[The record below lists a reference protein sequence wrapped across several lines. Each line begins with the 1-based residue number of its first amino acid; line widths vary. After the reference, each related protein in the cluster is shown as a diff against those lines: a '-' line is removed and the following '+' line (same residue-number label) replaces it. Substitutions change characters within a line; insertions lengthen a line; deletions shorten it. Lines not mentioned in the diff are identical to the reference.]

1 MYLSQLFGT
10 AINEAVEEEVFF
22 DVKDPDLY
30 DIIADRFFGNISWHG
45 TVMAVSKDTWAKIQ
59 HAADQM
65 GFDPQTDL
73 EQLKESIDE
82 VLVVHDT
89 GERTNPRVIPDG
101 GIGSWDVD
109 SLRSNLIRQLSE
121 IVKMIDH
128 NAQGAEYLLY
138 RAGAIKSK
146 LDALSKVERYL
157 EKLGRRAV
165 RKDKEV
171 DLG

>member
-10 AINEAVEEEVFF
+10 AINEAVDEQIFF
-22 DVKDPDLY
+22 NVKDPELY
-30 DIIADRFFGNISWHG
+30 DVIADRFFDEISWNG
-45 TVMAVSKDTWAKIQ
+45 TVMGVSKDTWAKIQ
-59 HAADQM
+59 QATDQM
-65 GFDPQTDL
+65 GFDAQTDL
-73 EQLKESIDE
+73 EQITESVNE

-109 SLRSNLIRQLSE
+109 SLKSNLIRQLSE

-146 LDALSKVERYL
+146 LDALAKVERYL
-157 EKLGRRAV
+157 DKLGKRPV